1 MCCDL
6 CNTLSLYIDKNVNIR
21 QEERKVN
28 IYEIRQDMR
37 ARHTRI
43 SDYELR
49 VVYYARV
56 STDKYDQLHSL
67 EAQKTY
73 FENLLARN
81 PNWTFVKGYVDEGL
95 TGTKIDKRDSFI
107 EMMRDAKR
115 GKFDL
120 ICTKEVSR
128 FARNTLDS
136 LSCTRELL
144 TYGVAVHFEND
155 NLNTIDEDCDF
166 RLTTMASLAQEESR
180 KTSERLK
187 FGFRQSVEKG
197 TVLGNDSIW
206 GYRKEKGKLVI
217 VEEEAEMV
225 RKIFDLY
232 ANENLG
238 VRAIAKILSDSGLR
252 NTNGNPFSF
261 STIKGILVNP
271 KYKGFYCGNKTHKV
285 HFLSNEIA
293 YVPKDEW
300 VVYEDHEKVPPIVSA
315 ELWDKANRKLKER
328 SEKMSSSDKT
338 SYQNKYLYSGKIIC
352 GEHGT
357 CYHHTIY
364 KYKNLGNKELWTC
377 KEYGNGN
384 KCRNP
389 LVYNTEIDAVMSEVY
404 NQIICEK
411 TTIINE
417 LLELYKESGSTK
429 AIAKAK
435 HKTQTDINDV
445 LTKKKKLLD
454 LVAKEAISDEEFKEY
469 NNELSIQVK
478 ELRKRLAELEEE
490 EQKSLDLK
498 ESIDEL
504 RSSIADELNFT
515 EDLGKNV
522 VDSFIDK
529 IVVYKSEVENQI
541 DLKIFLKLLPNTPQN
556 FTEDSHILTF
566 GNGQIIQTRGGNTR
580 SLKAYDLTFNY
591 ELCYRLE

>member
-1 MCCDL
+1 M
-6 CNTLSLYIDKNVNIR
+6 
-21 QEERKVN
+21 N

-43 SDYELR
+43 SDYNLR

-115 GKFDL
+115 GKFDM

-238 VRAIAKILSDSGLR
+238 VRAIAKMLSDSGLR

-364 KYKNLGNKELWTC
+364 KYKNLGVKELWTC

-454 LVAKEAISDEEFKEY
+454 LVSKEAISDEEFKEY
-469 NNELSIQVK
+469 NNDFRTQVN
-478 ELRKRLAELEEE
+478 ELRARLAELEEE

-556 FTEDSHILTF
+556 FTEDSHVLTF
-566 GNGQIIQTRGGNTR
+566 GSGQIVQTRGGNTR
-580 SLKAYDLTFNY
+580 SLKAYNLTFNY

>member
-1 MCCDL
+1 M
-6 CNTLSLYIDKNVNIR
+6 
-21 QEERKVN
+21 N

-43 SDYELR
+43 SDYNLR

-115 GKFDL
+115 GKFDM

-217 VEEEAEMV
+217 VPEEAEMV
-225 RKIFDLY
+225 RTIFDLY
-232 ANENLG
+232 ANGNLG

-252 NTNGNPFSF
+252 NTNANPFSF

-315 ELWDKANRKLKER
+315 QLWDKANRKLKER

-338 SYQNKYLYSGKIIC
+338 SYQNKYLYSGKIVC

-364 KYKNLGNKELWTC
+364 KYKSGDKELWTC

-389 LVYNTEIDAVMSEVY
+389 LVYTTEIDAVMSEVY

-556 FTEDSHILTF
+556 FREDSHILTF

-591 ELCYRLE
+591 ELCYCLE

>member
-1 MCCDL
+1 M
-6 CNTLSLYIDKNVNIR
+6 
-21 QEERKVN
+21 N

-43 SDYELR
+43 SDYNLR

-115 GKFDL
+115 GKFDM

-238 VRAIAKILSDSGLR
+238 VRAIAKMLSDSGLR

-364 KYKNLGNKELWTC
+364 KYKNLGVKELWTC

-389 LVYNTEIDAVMSEVY
+389 HVYNTEIDAVMSEVY

-566 GNGQIIQTRGGNTR
+566 GSGQIVQTRGGNTR
-580 SLKAYDLTFNY
+580 SLKAYNLTFNY

>member
-1 MCCDL
+1 M
-6 CNTLSLYIDKNVNIR
+6 
-21 QEERKVN
+21 N
-28 IYEIRQDMR
+28 IYEIRQDIR

-43 SDYELR
+43 SDYNLR

-67 EAQKTY
+67 DAQKTY
-73 FENLLARN
+73 FENLLERN
-81 PNWTFVKGYVDEGL
+81 PNWTFIKGYVDEGL

-107 EMMRDAKR
+107 EMMRDAKI
-115 GKFDL
+115 GKLDL

-144 TYGVAVHFEND
+144 NYGVAVLFEND

-187 FGFRQSVEKG
+187 FGFRESVQKG

-217 VEEEAEMV
+217 VPEEAEMV

-293 YVPKDEW
+293 YVPQEEW
-300 VVYEDHEKVPPIVSA
+300 VMYEDHEKVPPIVSA
-315 ELWDKANRKLKER
+315 ELWDRANKKLKER
-328 SEKMSSSDKT
+328 SAKMISSDKT

-352 GEHGT
+352 GEHGV

-364 KYKNLGNKELWTC
+364 KYKSGNKELWTC

-389 LVYNTEIDAVMSEVY
+389 LVYTTEIDAVMREVY
-404 NQIICEK
+404 SQIVCEK
-411 TTIINE
+411 TTIVNE
-417 LLELYKESGSTK
+417 LIELYKEGGSTK
-429 AIAKAK
+429 AIAKTK
-435 HKTQTDINDV
+435 HKIQSDINSI
-445 LTKKKKLLD
+445 LAKKDKLLD
-454 LVAKEAISDEEFKEY
+454 LVMDDRLSNEEFEQR
-469 NNELSIQVK
+469 NNAFNRQIEEMRARLS
-478 ELRKRLAELEEE
+478 ELEEE
-490 EQKSLDLK
+490 ERKSLDFK
-498 ESIDEL
+498 ESIETL
-504 RSSIADELNFT
+504 RASIANELDFSDE
-515 EDLGKNV
+515 LGKNV
-522 VDSFIDK
+522 VDSFIDR
-529 IVVYKSEVENQI
+529 IVVYKSNAENEI
-541 DLKIFLKLLPNTPQN
+541 DLKIFLKLLPANIPWQKDVLDESDKKLSLGSNTI
-556 FTEDSHILTF
+556 IL
-566 GNGQIIQTRGGNTR
+566 TRGGNTK
-580 SLKAYDLTFNY
+580 SLKEYELKFNY
-591 ELCYRLE
+591 ELCYYLE

>member
-1 MCCDL
+1 M
-6 CNTLSLYIDKNVNIR
+6 
-21 QEERKVN
+21 N
-28 IYEIRQDMR
+28 IYEMRQDIR
-37 ARHTRI
+37 TRHTRL
-43 SDYELR
+43 SDYKLR

-67 EAQKTY
+67 DAQKTY
-73 FENLLARN
+73 FENLLERN
-81 PNWTFVKGYVDEGL
+81 PNWTFIKGYVDEGL

-107 EMMRDAKR
+107 EMMRDAKM

-144 TYGVAVHFEND
+144 NYGVAVLFEND

-187 FGFRQSVEKG
+187 FGFRESVQKG

-217 VEEEAEMV
+217 VPEEAEMV

-238 VRAIAKILSDSGLR
+238 VRAIAKTLSDSGLR

-261 STIKGILVNP
+261 STIKGILINP

-293 YVPKDEW
+293 YVPQEEW
-300 VVYEDHEKVPPIVSA
+300 VMYEDNEKVPPIVSS
-315 ELWDKANRKLKER
+315 ELWDRANKKLKER
-328 SEKMSSSDKT
+328 SAKMISSDKT

-352 GEHGT
+352 GEHGV

-364 KYKNLGNKELWTC
+364 KYKSGNKELWTC

-389 LVYNTEIDAVMSEVY
+389 LVYTTEIDAVMREVY
-404 NQIICEK
+404 SQIVCEK
-411 TTIINE
+411 TTIVNE
-417 LLELYKESGSTK
+417 LIELYKEGGSTK
-429 AIAKAK
+429 AIAKSK
-435 HKTQTDINDV
+435 HKIQSDINSI
-445 LTKKKKLLD
+445 LAKKDKLLD
-454 LVAKEAISDEEFKEY
+454 LVMDDRLSNEEFEQR
-469 NNELSIQVK
+469 NNAFNRQIEEMRARLS
-478 ELRKRLAELEEE
+478 ELEEE
-490 EQKSLDLK
+490 ERKSLDFK
-498 ESIDEL
+498 ESIETL
-504 RSSIADELNFT
+504 RASIANELDFSDE
-515 EDLGKNV
+515 LGKNV
-522 VDSFIDK
+522 VDSFIDR
-529 IVVYKSEVENQI
+529 IVVYKSNAENEI
-541 DLKIFLKLLPNTPQN
+541 DLKIFLKLLPANIPWQKDVLDESDKKLSLGSNTI
-556 FTEDSHILTF
+556 IL
-566 GNGQIIQTRGGNTR
+566 TRGGNTK
-580 SLKAYDLTFNY
+580 SLKEYELKFNY
-591 ELCYRLE
+591 ELCYYLE

>member
-1 MCCDL
+1 
-6 CNTLSLYIDKNVNIR
+6 
-21 QEERKVN
+21 
-28 IYEIRQDMR
+28 MR

-43 SDYELR
+43 SDYNLR

-67 EAQKTY
+67 EAQKAY

-107 EMMRDAKR
+107 EMMRDAKC
-115 GKFDL
+115 GKFDM

-144 TYGVAVHFEND
+144 NYGVAVLFEND
-155 NLNTIDEDCDF
+155 NLNTVDEDCDF

-187 FGFRQSVEKG
+187 FGFRESVKKG

-217 VEEEAEMV
+217 VPEEAEMV
-225 RKIFDLY
+225 RTIFDLY
-232 ANENLG
+232 ANGNLG
-238 VRAIAKILSDSGLR
+238 IRAIAKMLSDSGLR

>member
-1 MCCDL
+1 M
-6 CNTLSLYIDKNVNIR
+6 
-21 QEERKVN
+21 N
-28 IYEIRQDMR
+28 IYEIRKDMR
-37 ARHTRI
+37 TRNKRI
-43 SDYELR
+43 SDYNLR

-73 FENLLARN
+73 FENLLERN

-107 EMMRDAKR
+107 EMMRDAKL
-115 GKFDL
+115 GKFDM

-136 LSCTRELL
+136 LSCIRELL
-144 TYGVAVHFEND
+144 TYGVAVYFEND
-155 NLNTIDEDCDF
+155 SLNTIDEDSDF

-187 FGFRQSVEKG
+187 FGFRESVKKG
-197 TVLGNDSIW
+197 VVLGNDSIW

-238 VRAIAKILSDSGLR
+238 VRAIAKMLSDSGLR

-293 YVPKDEW
+293 YVPKDDC
-300 VVYEDHEKVPPIVSA
+300 VLYEDHEKVPPIVSA

-338 SYQNKYLYSGKIIC
+338 SYQNKYLYSGKIVC

-364 KYKNLGNKELWTC
+364 KYKNLGNKELWAC

-389 LVYNTEIDAVMSEVY
+389 LVYTTEMDAVMREVY

-411 TTIINE
+411 TSIINE
-417 LLELYKESGSTK
+417 LIDLYKESGSTK
-429 AIAKAK
+429 AIAKSK
-435 HKTQTDINDV
+435 HKIEADINAI
-445 LTKKKKLLD
+445 LAKKDKLLD
-454 LVAKEAISDEEFKEY
+454 LAMDGRLSNEEFEQR
-469 NNELSIQVK
+469 NNSFNAQVS
-478 ELRKRLAELEEE
+478 ELRVRLSELDEE

-498 ESIDEL
+498 ESIEGL
-504 RSSIADELNFT
+504 RSSIANELNFT

-541 DLKIFLKLLPNTPQN
+541 DLKIFLKLLPSAPQN

-566 GNGQIIQTRGGNTR
+566 GSGQIVQTRGGNTR
-580 SLKAYDLTFNY
+580 SLKAYNLTFNY

>member
-1 MCCDL
+1 M
-6 CNTLSLYIDKNVNIR
+6 
-21 QEERKVN
+21 N
-28 IYEIRQDMR
+28 IYETRQDMR
-37 ARHTRI
+37 TRHTRI
-43 SDYELR
+43 SDYNLR

-73 FENLLARN
+73 FESLLARN

-95 TGTKIDKRDSFI
+95 TGTRIDKRDNFI

-144 TYGVAVHFEND
+144 TWGVAVLFEND

-187 FGFRQSVEKG
+187 FGFRESVKKG

-217 VEEEAEMV
+217 APEEAETV

-238 VRAIAKILSDSGLR
+238 IRAIAKILSDSGLR

-261 STIKGILVNP
+261 STIRGILVNP

-285 HFLSNEIA
+285 NFLSNEIA

-300 VVYEDHEKVPPIVSA
+300 VMYEDHEKVPPIVSA

-328 SEKMSSSDKT
+328 SEKMSSADKA
-338 SYQNKYLYSGKIIC
+338 SYQNKYLYSGKLVC
-352 GEHGT
+352 GEHNT
-357 CYHHTIY
+357 CYYHTIY
-364 KYKNLGNKELWTC
+364 RYKSGDKELWAC

-389 LVYNTEIDAVMSEVY
+389 IVYTSEIDAVMREVY
-404 NQIICEK
+404 NRIICEK

-417 LLELYKESGSTK
+417 LLELYKESGNSK
-429 AIAKAK
+429 AIAKSK
-435 HKTQTDINDV
+435 HKIEADINV
-445 LTKKKKLLD
+445 ILAKKDKLLD
-454 LVAKEAISDEEFKEY
+454 LVTDDRISNEEFEQRNNRFNIQISELKVKLSVLDKEERK
-469 NNELSIQVK
+469 NLDFKQSIENLRASITHELDFSEI
-478 ELRKRLAELEEE
+478 L
-490 EQKSLDLK
+490 S
-498 ESIDEL
+498 
-504 RSSIADELNFT
+504 
-515 EDLGKNV
+515 KNV
-522 VDSFIDK
+522 VDCFIDK
-529 IVVYKSEVENQI
+529 IVVYKSCTENQI
-541 DLKIFLKLLPNTPQN
+541 DLKIFLKLIPDIPQK
-556 FTEDSHILTF
+556 FTESSHILNF
-566 GNGQIIQTRGGNTR
+566 GNGQIIQTRGGNSR
-580 SLKAYDLTFNY
+580 SQKVYDLTFNY
-591 ELCYRLE
+591 ELCYFLE

>member
-1 MCCDL
+1 M
-6 CNTLSLYIDKNVNIR
+6 
-21 QEERKVN
+21 N

-43 SDYELR
+43 SDYNLR

-81 PNWTFVKGYVDEGL
+81 PNWTFIKGYVDEGL

-128 FARNTLDS
+128 FARNTMDTLG
-136 LSCTRELL
+136 CTRELL
-144 TYGVAVHFEND
+144 NYGVAVLFEND
-155 NLNTIDEDCDF
+155 NLNTIDDDSDF

-187 FGFRQSVEKG
+187 FGFRESVKNG
-197 TVLGNDSIW
+197 IVLGNDSIW

-217 VEEEAEMV
+217 VPEEAEMV
-225 RKIFDLY
+225 KKIFDLY

-238 VRAIAKILSDSGLR
+238 IRAIAKMLSDSGLR

-300 VVYEDHEKVPPIVSA
+300 VMYEDHEKVPPIISC

-328 SEKMSSSDKT
+328 SEKMISSDKT
-338 SYQNKYLYSGKIIC
+338 SYQNKYLYSGKIVC
-352 GEHGT
+352 GEHGD

-364 KYKNLGNKELWTC
+364 KYKNLGNKELWAC
-377 KEYGNGN
+377 KRYNEGD

-389 LVYNTEIDAVMSEVY
+389 LVYNAEIDSVMREVY

-411 TTIINE
+411 TSIIND
-417 LLELYKESGSTK
+417 LIELYKESGSTK
-429 AIAKAK
+429 AIAKSK
-435 HKTQTDINDV
+435 HKIQADINA
-445 LTKKKKLLD
+445 LLAKKDKLLD
-454 LVAKEAISDEEFKEY
+454 LVMDDRLSNEEFEHR
-469 NNELSIQVK
+469 NNAFNAQVD
-478 ELRKRLAELEEE
+478 ELRARLSELDEE

-498 ESIDEL
+498 ESIEEL
-504 RSSIADELNFT
+504 RSSIANELDFT
-515 EDLGKNV
+515 EDIGKNV

-529 IVVYKSEVENQI
+529 IVVYKSEVPNQI
-541 DLKIFLKLLPNTPQN
+541 DLKLFLKLLPITPQN

-566 GNGQIIQTRGGNTR
+566 GSGQIVQTRGGNTR
-580 SLKAYDLTFNY
+580 SLKAYDLTFKY

>member
-1 MCCDL
+1 M
-6 CNTLSLYIDKNVNIR
+6 
-21 QEERKVN
+21 N
-28 IYEIRQDMR
+28 IYEIRQDIR

-43 SDYELR
+43 SDYNLR

-67 EAQKTY
+67 DAQKTY
-73 FENLLARN
+73 FENLLERN
-81 PNWTFVKGYVDEGL
+81 PNWTFIKGYVDEGL

-107 EMMRDAKR
+107 EMMRDAKM

-144 TYGVAVHFEND
+144 NYGVAVLFEND

-187 FGFRQSVEKG
+187 FGFRESVQKG

-217 VEEEAEMV
+217 VPEEAEMV

-238 VRAIAKILSDSGLR
+238 VRAIAKIISDSGLR

-293 YVPKDEW
+293 YVPQEEW
-300 VVYEDHEKVPPIVSA
+300 VMYEDHEKVPPIVSA
-315 ELWDKANRKLKER
+315 ELWDRANKKLKER
-328 SEKMSSSDKT
+328 SAKMISSDKT

-352 GEHGT
+352 GEHGV

-364 KYKNLGNKELWTC
+364 KYKSGNKELWTC

-389 LVYNTEIDAVMSEVY
+389 HVYTTEIDAVMREVY
-404 NQIICEK
+404 SQIVCEK
-411 TTIINE
+411 TTIVNE
-417 LLELYKESGSTK
+417 LIELYKEGGSTK
-429 AIAKAK
+429 AIAKTK
-435 HKTQTDINDV
+435 HKIQSDINSI
-445 LTKKKKLLD
+445 LAKKDKLLD
-454 LVAKEAISDEEFKEY
+454 LVMDDRLSNEEFEQR
-469 NNELSIQVK
+469 NNAFNKQIEEMRARLS
-478 ELRKRLAELEEE
+478 ELEEE
-490 EQKSLDLK
+490 ERKSLDFK
-498 ESIDEL
+498 ESIETL
-504 RSSIADELNFT
+504 RASIANELDFSDE
-515 EDLGKNV
+515 LGKNV
-522 VDSFIDK
+522 VDSFIDR
-529 IVVYKSEVENQI
+529 IVVYKSNVENEI
-541 DLKIFLKLLPNTPQN
+541 DLKIFLKLLPTNIPWQKDVLDESDKKLSLGSNTI
-556 FTEDSHILTF
+556 IL
-566 GNGQIIQTRGGNTR
+566 TRGGNTK
-580 SLKAYDLTFNY
+580 SLKEYELKFNY
-591 ELCYRLE
+591 ELCYYLE